1 MASIRPHSE
10 LCVCSS
16 NNKTTARLLPPT
28 TSSTKGVAWQ
38 EKEGTLLSS
47 WMKICWTNKDWGQ
60 VNRWNTPP
68 PSAIPTPLNHI
79 RYPHLRESSFYVYV
93 SSPAVAATVYL
104 PAVSRDAGGGG
115 GDGAEEDYGENIH
128 FRSLANGETRRN
140 SSGVGAQAEQWQ
152 RSRSTSSHLQIIYS
166 LVWVDGP
173 ALPA

>member
-1 MASIRPHSE
+1 MY
-10 LCVCSS
+10 
-16 NNKTTARLLPPT
+16 T
-28 TSSTKGVAWQ
+28 
-38 EKEGTLLSS
+38 
-47 WMKICWTNKDWGQ
+47 
-60 VNRWNTPP
+60 
-68 PSAIPTPLNHI
+68 
-79 RYPHLRESSFYVYV
+79 

-104 PAVSRDAGGGG
+104 PAVPRDGAGGV

-173 ALPA
+173 ALPAYMYAIGAAQSQPLYYLGTSPAIPCLVYSCDMCVPYRPGMKE